1 MAARVVR
8 CAARRPGEGPQP
20 CRGGGPGSRGCPG
33 AQPRH
38 HRRLAAGMPLPA
50 SSPAPH
56 APCLI
61 GRHCSQ
67 LSRTSKIGANEANRT
82 TPAFSLLET
91 MKLHSQR
98 SDWVLN
104 GNCFHLRLFTCRE
117 QKPVGRWRH
126 CCRWVRLTGI
136 PSAMARIAQSF
147 KKNKKNGVVAAN
159 VSFRFLSVGVVPDTA
174 AAAAAGLAA
183 SPQPTQDAVGIS
195 D

>member
-1 MAARVVR
+1 MQRWWPWEPRVPWRTAPSPPPTCCRHAAACVFS
-8 CAARRPGEGPQP
+8 CPARALPDR
-20 CRGGGPGSRGCPG
+20 S
-33 AQPRH
+33 A
-38 HRRLAAGMPLPA
+38 LLPA
-50 SSPAPH
+50 VTHIHDRGQRSD
-56 APCLI
+56 
-61 GRHCSQ
+61 
-67 LSRTSKIGANEANRT
+67 RT

-104 GNCFHLRLFTCRE
+104 GNCFHQRLFTCRE